1 MPRRSAVTVGA
12 VSDWSAPAGADY
24 RDAGIALAPFSSR
37 GPVGTGARTKPDVAA
52 PGVTVTAAKPGTGTG
67 YVTMSG
73 TSMATPYVAGVAA
86 LALQAA
92 PASPAPVKAAHQS
105 PPPLDR
111 AHRQGQRLGVRA
123 GRRRGLGAGPSGAAN
138 SVVTGLPDR
147 VAAHRVG
154 DHRRLV
160 HGRPSPVTAT
170 GVPLAV
176 TLTITSGEQGC
187 LLYWPGQG
195 CAWPGEWSPD
205 LDAELRGPAGALVA
219 TSQCALSG
227 WLCTAGG
234 RQETLLVADPVVG
247 TYSLRVYAWNG
258 GPGGTFAADVSTGP
272 VVGSGAPPPPPP
284 VNAPPDVYAGADQSY
299 VLPKGTKRLGVTL
312 TGTATDPDGRS

>member
-1 MPRRSAVTVGA
+1 MTSGGSTTV
-12 VSDWSAPAGADY
+12 
-24 RDAGIALAPFSSR
+24 
-37 GPVGTGARTKPDVAA
+37 
-52 PGVTVTAAKPGTGTG
+52 
-67 YVTMSG
+67 
-73 TSMATPYVAGVAA
+73 
-86 LALQAA
+86 
-92 PASPAPVKAAHQS
+92 
-105 PPPLDR
+105 
-111 AHRQGQRLGVRA
+111 
-123 GRRRGLGAGPSGAAN
+123 
-138 SVVTGLPDR
+138 SV
-147 VAAHRVG
+147 
-154 DHRRLV
+154 
-160 HGRPSPVTAT
+160 PVTAT

-176 TLTITSGEQGC
+176 TLTITSGSQGC

-205 LDAELRGPAGALVA
+205 LDAELRSPSGAVVA

-284 VNAPPDVYAGADQSY
+284 VNEPPTVSAGPDQSY
-299 VLPKGTKRLGVTL
+299 LLPKGTKRMGVL
-312 TGTATDPDGRS
+312 LNGTATDPDGQVVSQRWTRGTTVVSTTSTASVTLAAGTYDYVFSATDDDGATSSDTVRVTITAQRR